1 MYQIAALG
9 YIYLVPIMSQHLD
22 ILHQSQ
28 RLSIVFLQMESL
40 LLCTK
45 NDIKQKFWAHLKRV
59 MVCGLRKNLLTNV
72 DIYRDMK
79 GSHLTFCVI
88 SK

>member
-1 MYQIAALG
+1 
-9 YIYLVPIMSQHLD
+9 MSQHLD

-28 RLSIVFLQMESL
+28 RLSIVFLQMESWNRG
-40 LLCTK
+40 LCTK
-45 NDIKQKFWAHLKRV
+45 NDIKQKFWAHLNRV

-79 GSHLTFCVI
+79 GLHLTFCVI